1 MKKETTSLNQ
11 KACTKTRKRL
21 LFIHDYPPKNGGGLG
36 INIYETALTLSKY
49 YDVEIVTSRIKDH
62 FVNDSHESFDMP
74 VKIVSRSI
82 KGVLFLI
89 HEIKNSDLTIV
100 NLTFSFHFGSVVSLL
115 LLPILKRRYICIFH
129 SRTSHLDYNRLRR
142 MPKFLVMF
150 LFNILSFSINKSNR
164 NLVLSRNQKDELT
177 KHRIR
182 NLEVLPMI
190 FRFKREYFRNY
201 LTRLN
206 SSIEPN
212 VYYIGEI
219 SELKGII
226 YLIEAAKILNPKIPI
241 ILVGNGPDKQKYL
254 DMLKSSSSYLKL
266 NVSFQDGVP
275 HRMVPEILRN
285 AFLIIVPSLSD
296 AWPRIIIEAMIC
308 GVPVLANRLESISEM
323 IRNQETGIIVD
334 IKDRS
339 KVVAMI
345 YNIIE
350 NRQKRSEMIEKAH
363 KYVLTEY
370 SGIEERWRQMINQIL
385 EVH

>member
-1 MKKETTSLNQ
+1 LKKETTSLNQ

>member
-1 MKKETTSLNQ
+1 LKKETTSLNQ
-11 KACTKTRKRL
+11 KACRKTRKRL

-36 INIYETALTLSKY
+36 INVYETALTLSKY
-49 YDVEIVTSRIKDH
+49 YDVEILTSRIKDH
-62 FVNDSHESFDMP
+62 FVNDSHESFDIP
-74 VKIVSRSI
+74 VEIVSRSI
-82 KGVLFLI
+82 KGVFFLI

-115 LLPILKRRYICIFH
+115 LLPILTRRYICIFH
-129 SRTSHLDYNRLRR
+129 SRTNHLDYNRLRR
-142 MPKFLVMF
+142 IPRFLVMF
-150 LFNILSFSINKSNR
+150 LFNLLSFSINKSNR
-164 NLVLSRNQKDELT
+164 NLVFSRNQKDELT

-182 NLEVLPMI
+182 NLEILPMI
-190 FRFKREYFRNY
+190 FQFKREYFRNY

-241 ILVGNGPDKQKYL
+241 ILVGNGPNKQKYL

-266 NVSFQDGVP
+266 NVSFKDGVP
-275 HRMVPEILRN
+275 QSMVPEILRN

-323 IRNQETGIIVD
+323 IKNQETGITVD

-350 NRQKRSEMIEKAH
+350 NRQKRNEMIEKAH

-370 SGIEERWRQMINQIL
+370 SGTEERWKEMINQIL
-385 EVH
+385 EQR